1 MANTEKTEKPTQRK
15 LSQAREK
22 GQIFKSKDIID
33 NITLLT
39 SVLII
44 RLLAPFI
51 QNEFT
56 KLLSYI
62 FKPELL
68 VVSNKNLLLIFYEGI
83 FFLIK
88 VTLPILAILL
98 IITLIGNYSQVGVLF
113 AKESLKID
121 FQRINPVSGFKRI
134 FSKKSLLELL
144 KFIVK
149 LIVIV
154 FVIWNDIERDL
165 IKINTIVFHSLNFS
179 VDTSFSWILGRVF
192 KIIVILFIF
201 SFVDYFFQKKIYIS
215 DMMMTKKEVKDEH
228 KEIEG
233 DPLIKGK
240 IKEKQRQIATSSLIE
255 AASEA
260 TVLIA
265 NPTHIAICLKYE
277 YGMSVPIVTAIA
289 RDHIALK
296 LKEVAKENDVPI
308 VEDRPLARALF
319 NEAEINQPI
328 PTEFYKVVAQL
339 LVSIMKNNPK

>member
-1 MANTEKTEKPTQRK
+1 
-15 LSQAREK
+15 
-22 GQIFKSKDIID
+22 
-33 NITLLT
+33 
-39 SVLII
+39 
-44 RLLAPFI
+44 
-51 QNEFT
+51 
-56 KLLSYI
+56 
-62 FKPELL
+62 
-68 VVSNKNLLLIFYEGI
+68 
-83 FFLIK
+83 
-88 VTLPILAILL
+88 
-98 IITLIGNYSQVGVLF
+98 
-113 AKESLKID
+113 
-121 FQRINPVSGFKRI
+121 
-134 FSKKSLLELL
+134 
-144 KFIVK
+144 
-149 LIVIV
+149 
-154 FVIWNDIERDL
+154 
-165 IKINTIVFHSLNFS
+165 
-179 VDTSFSWILGRVF
+179 
-192 KIIVILFIF
+192 
-201 SFVDYFFQKKIYIS
+201 
-215 DMMMTKKEVKDEH
+215 MTKKEVKDEH